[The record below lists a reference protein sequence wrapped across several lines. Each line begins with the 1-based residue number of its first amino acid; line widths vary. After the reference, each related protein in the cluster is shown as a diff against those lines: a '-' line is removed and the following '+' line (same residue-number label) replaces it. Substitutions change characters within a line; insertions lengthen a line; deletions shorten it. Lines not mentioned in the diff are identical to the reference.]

1 VLFPYFN
8 PVMLSNKGKT
18 YEYGPQVRFK
28 GYPPINLLIPSNVQ
42 QDKGAPLEGEAHLWQ
57 PKASSRFPLLVV
69 TSPNLLG
76 YPLLPFFQWE
86 NMNICLWSMSFF
98 WWVVTYPR
106 YIKIPWI
113 PRDLCS
119 FRALRLKIW
128 MKSPTSADRS
138 EAMPCFVVHGL

>member
-1 VLFPYFN
+1 MLFPYFN

-28 GYPPINLLIPSNVQ
+28 GYPPINLLIRATFNRTRVHHWKERHIFGNQKHHPDFLCWWLHPQ
-42 QDKGAPLEGEAHLWQ
+42 ICW
-57 PKASSRFPLLVV
+57 V
-69 TSPNLLG
+69 TLC
-76 YPLLPFFQWE
+76 YPFFNEKIWTFVYDP
-86 NMNICLWSMSFF
+86 WVFF
-98 WWVVTYPR
+98 GEWFTYPR